1 MAETLQVSLDKP
13 GSIDLPRGSRK
24 QLGLLP
30 GMTLR
35 VEAGSDGGISLR
47 VLPENSPLVEEDGWL
62 VHTGEPASDLERA
75 VERDREHRLAMLLER
90 TGL

>member
-1 MAETLQVSLDKP
+1 MAETLQVSLGKP
-13 GSIDLPRGSRK
+13 GWIDLPRRSRER
-24 QLGLLP
+24 LRLVP

-47 VLPENSPLVEEDGWL
+47 VLPEPSPRVEENGWL
-62 VHTGEPASDLERA
+62 GHTGEPAGDLGRA
-75 VERDREHRLAMLLER
+75 VERDREHRRAVLLER